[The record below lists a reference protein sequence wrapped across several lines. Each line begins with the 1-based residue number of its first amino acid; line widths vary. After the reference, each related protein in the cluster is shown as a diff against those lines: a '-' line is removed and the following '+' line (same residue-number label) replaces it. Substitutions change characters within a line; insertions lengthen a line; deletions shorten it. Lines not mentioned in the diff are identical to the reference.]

1 MDGSQKSMCQWGT
14 GTTFSSGTPRIL
26 GYLTYNPYAAY
37 VEMVQKKTQKSW
49 IKLMDVEQIGAISNK
64 KEDAEIESM
73 NDF

>member
-37 VEMVQKKTQKSW
+37 VEMVQKKTPE
-49 IKLMDVEQIGAISNK
+49 IMDKTDGC
-64 KEDAEIESM
+64 
-73 NDF
+73 